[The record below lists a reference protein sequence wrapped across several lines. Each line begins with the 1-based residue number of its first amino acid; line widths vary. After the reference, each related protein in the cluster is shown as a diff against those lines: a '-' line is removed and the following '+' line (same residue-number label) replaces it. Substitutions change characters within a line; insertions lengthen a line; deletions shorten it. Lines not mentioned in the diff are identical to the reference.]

1 MKGHKIKMEIFK
13 LLSLLFWN
21 KNFISQESPIQFFAL
36 KKFIIPN
43 VFSINVNSIMTAKMS
58 T

>member
-1 MKGHKIKMEIFK
+1 MEIFK